1 MPFGKLHEYDIN
13 DRNNWSA
20 YVRLVKQ
27 FILLNDIREDL
38 HVATLLTHVGAATY
52 ELMCDLCAPMHPE
65 TKSFQVLVDL
75 VGNHLEPKRSE
86 IAERHLFRQRR
97 QTETE
102 SISVFLQNLKHLAK
116 HCNFG
121 TMLEENIR
129 DQFVSGLRN
138 EVMRSR
144 LFAEPTLDY
153 KKAVELALALEA
165 AERHAEAAGGDGQV
179 TAPAASGLEQA
190 GGLHRVAAG
199 ATRPRRNVCWRC
211 GKDEHTADKC
221 SYKSFK
227 CYKCYN
233 IGHLA
238 KMCKKNVY
246 RAESGKSKLHN
257 YIDSCDSASDASDC
271 LHHIISVSNNGTD
284 GPYHCSLR
292 VENIDMIFEIDTG
305 SRISAVSKEFYDK
318 YFYNLPITKH
328 NIKLQSYTGEAI
340 VPLGY
345 VTVRVTSGSG
355 TTELPLFVIAR
366 GGPPLLGRVWLRKLN
381 LDAINI
387 NKIGLPADSLL
398 INLRNEFPE
407 VFGNGVGTFKIKIKL
422 HLKDTTPIFCKA
434 RPLPLALRSP
444 VERELERLQAEGII
458 YKVDRSDYGT
468 PIVPIIKRDGTI
480 RICGDYKVTVNPL
493 LKDFHYPL
501 PRTEELFAALSG
513 GEQFTKLDLKNAYL
527 QVVLDEASQPLTA
540 ITTHMGVFVYRRAPF
555 GLKCLPEM
563 FQKLI
568 EETLSGLDCVVA
580 FIDDICITGR
590 NREHHLQNVKEVL
603 SRLKEAGLR
612 IKFEKCEFFMD
623 EISYLGYRIDKNGV
637 HTDKSKV
644 SAIVNLPV
652 PKNVSQLRAA
662 LGLINYYS
670 RFIPN
675 MSTLLNP
682 LYKLLAKGNKWCW
695 NRDCER
701 AFKAVKDK
709 LVSGPALAHY
719 SPSLPLVLAVD
730 SSAYGLGAVL
740 AHRMPDGSERIVSC
754 ASRTLTDT
762 ERRYS
767 QIDKEALAIVYGVS
781 RHHQYLFGRKFTLR
795 SDHKALTYIFGPKHG
810 IPQTAASRLQRY
822 AVRLAAYDFDI
833 VFVSTDK
840 NGNADG
846 LSRLPQPTSSKS
858 TEEEDAA
865 TYLHFVEDS
874 FPLSHKDVAKETAK
888 DVTLRKIYGYI
899 ISGWPQQ
906 TEIEGEKPY
915 FHRKEELH
923 VDHGCIVWGYR
934 VVIPGTL
941 RKQIVEEV
949 HAGHV
954 GMVRMKQIAR
964 SYVWWPRL
972 DAELEERARTC
983 AACRD
988 QRDAPP
994 CATPVPYAWPS
1005 EPWTRLHAD
1014 FLQHGGRYYLLV
1026 IDAHSKWIEVF
1037 HMCGGTSAATV
1048 ENKFRELFARFG
1060 IPRQMVTDGGPPFTS
1075 CEFEEFLK
1083 KNGVDHIVTAPY
1095 HPSSNG
1101 AAENAVKTVKKV
1113 IKKAQVEGEN
1123 VDRALSKFLMQ
1134 YRNSTHC
1141 TTQREPAV
1149 AMLGRRLRTRLDL
1162 LRPAAATGEAVA
1174 RAQCTQLR
1182 HAGGRPRSLGVG
1194 DVVLVRNYGK
1204 GDKWMEGIVTERTG
1218 KVTYAVNT
1226 GDKTK
1231 TRHIDQIIPKKNLR
1245 HSWHIPIQ
1253 NENSEDNECSQV
1265 QGDDTAETRVPAARE
1280 SVNSS
1285 STSKTDEI
1293 SCASSYETNIVPE
1306 LSIPTQTP
1314 EQKRYNL
1321 RPRQLKK

>member
-1 MPFGKLHEYDIN
+1 MPFGKLHEFDIN
-13 DRNNWSA
+13 DRSNWSA

-52 ELMCDLCAPMHPE
+52 ELMCDLCAPQHPE
-65 TKSFQVLVDL
+65 TKSFQALVDL

-97 QTETE
+97 QTEAE
-102 SISVFLQNLKHLAK
+102 PISVFLQNLKHLAK

-121 TMLEENIR
+121 PTLEENIR

-165 AERHAEAAGGDGQV
+165 AERHAEAAGGDG
-179 TAPAASGLEQA
+179 
-190 GGLHRVAAG
+190 
-199 ATRPRRNVCWRC
+199 
-211 GKDEHTADKC
+211 
-221 SYKSFK
+221 
-227 CYKCYN
+227 
-233 IGHLA
+233 
-238 KMCKKNVY
+238 
-246 RAESGKSKLHN
+246 
-257 YIDSCDSASDASDC
+257 
-271 LHHIISVSNNGTD
+271 
-284 GPYHCSLR
+284 
-292 VENIDMIFEIDTG
+292 
-305 SRISAVSKEFYDK
+305 
-318 YFYNLPITKH
+318 
-328 NIKLQSYTGEAI
+328 
-340 VPLGY
+340 
-345 VTVRVTSGSG
+345 
-355 TTELPLFVIAR
+355 
-366 GGPPLLGRVWLRKLN
+366 
-381 LDAINI
+381 
-387 NKIGLPADSLL
+387 
-398 INLRNEFPE
+398 
-407 VFGNGVGTFKIKIKL
+407 TFKTKLKL

-590 NREHHLQNVKEVL
+590 NKEHHLQNVKEVL

-612 IKFEKCEFFMD
+612 IKFEKCEFFMN

-652 PKNVSQLRAA
+652 PENVSQLRAA

-682 LYKLLAKGNKWCW
+682 LYKLLAKGCKWCW
-695 NRDCER
+695 SRDCGR
-701 AFKAVKDK
+701 AFQAVKDK

-719 SPSLPLVLAVD
+719 SPALPLVLAVD

-740 AHRMPDGSERIVSC
+740 AHRLPDGSERIVSC

-840 NGNADG
+840 NCNADG
-846 LSRLPQPTSSKS
+846 LSRLPQPTSSRS
-858 TEEEDAA
+858 AEEDDAA

-888 DVTLRKIYGYI
+888 DVILRKIYGYI
-899 ISGWPQQ
+899 VSGWPHQ

-934 VVIPGTL
+934 VVIPGVL
-941 RKQIVEEV
+941 RKHIVEEV

-964 SYVWWPRL
+964 GYVWWPRL

-983 AACRD
+983 AACRE

-994 CATPVPYAWPS
+994 RAPPVPYVWPS
-1005 EPWTRLHAD
+1005 EPWARLHAD

-1037 HMCGGTSAATV
+1037 HMSNGTTASAV
-1048 ENKFRELFARFG
+1048 ENKFREMFSRFG
-1060 IPRQMVTDGGPPFTS
+1060 IPRQLVTDGGPPFTAL
-1075 CEFEEFLK
+1075 EFEEFLK

-1141 TTQREPAV
+1141 STQREPAV

-1162 LRPAAATGEAVA
+1162 LRPAATAGDAVG
-1174 RAQCTQLR
+1174 RAQSRQLR
-1182 HAGGRPRSLGVG
+1182 HAGGRSRELAVG
-1194 DVVLVRNYGK
+1194 DTVLVRNYGR
-1204 GDKWMEGIVTERTG
+1204 GDKWTEGIVTERTG

-1226 GDKTK
+1226 GDKTN
-1231 TRHIDQIIPKKNLR
+1231 TRHIDQIIRKKNWR
-1245 HSWHIPIQ
+1245 HSWHLPSQ
-1253 NENSEDNECSQV
+1253 NDANEDRDCPPV
-1265 QGDDTAETRVPAARE
+1265 QLTDTAQHQRVPDAAHENVILDSGTTINEIPR
-1280 SVNSS
+1280 SS
-1285 STSKTDEI
+1285 F
-1293 SCASSYETNIVPE
+1293 ETNFSPE
-1306 LSIPTQTP
+1306 RSIPTQTP
-1314 EQKRYNL
+1314 EQTRYNL
-1321 RPRQLKK
+1321 RPRQIKKCI